1 MVTLMAP
8 LGFSGGGG
16 GGHLIWFIFFFL
28 SPRLSFLI
36 PNPRDRKMTVTTDKL
51 VRCLVGDVL

>member
-8 LGFSGGGG
+8 VGFSGGG
-16 GGHLIWFIFFFL
+16 GGHLIWFIFFFFPPAFL
-28 SPRLSFLI
+28 FSF
-36 PNPRDRKMTVTTDKL
+36 PRDRKMTVTNDKL

>member
-8 LGFSGGGG
+8 VGFSGGG

-36 PNPRDRKMTVTTDKL
+36 PKGQENDSDH
-51 VRCLVGDVL
+51 